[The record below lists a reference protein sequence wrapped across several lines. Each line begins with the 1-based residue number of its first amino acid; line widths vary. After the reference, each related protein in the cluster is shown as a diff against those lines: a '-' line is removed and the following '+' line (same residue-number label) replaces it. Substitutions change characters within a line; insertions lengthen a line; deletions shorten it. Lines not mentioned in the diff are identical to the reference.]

1 MNSSPAAP
9 VPAYGPAGGTIGGVQ
24 ISLLGPLQV
33 RVDPTT
39 TIEIHGARLRR
50 LLILLAL
57 APGRVMSV
65 AHLVDA
71 LWEDEPPAA
80 AGNALQALVS
90 RLRRAVP
97 GLGVDA
103 RPGGYQL
110 TVDPEAVDLHRFE
123 AAVLA
128 GRALLPADPGA
139 ARKLLDEALALWRG
153 SALADV
159 ADAPFARA
167 PLARLDELRL
177 TATEE
182 LIEARSALE
191 DPAHLVPWLREL
203 VTVHPLRERLAGQL
217 IRTLHRAGRPSEALA
232 AYERLRTDL
241 ADTLGADPG
250 PELAALHL
258 AVLRGQ
264 RVDPAP
270 SDADT
275 APRSAPAP
283 SAAARG
289 QGALPTA
296 LTSFVG
302 REAAVDRVGAL
313 LDRARLV
320 TLTGPGGAGKTRLA
334 IESAREV
341 AARFPDGVW
350 LVELA
355 PVTDPAEV
363 PQALL
368 GPLGLREQAF
378 FAGSRSRIPPG
389 EATEPTV
396 RAIDALASRRALL
409 VLDNCE
415 HLLDAAAEL
424 ADRLLAACPGVRVLV
439 TSREP
444 LGITG
449 EALHPVESLE
459 QPPIGA
465 DPVTALTYPSVRLFA
480 DRAAAVRQD
489 FQVDDRTVG
498 PVVSIC
504 RSLDGMPLAIELAAA
519 RLRAMTA
526 EQVATRLDDR
536 FRLLTGGS
544 RTALPRH
551 QTLRAVV
558 DWSWDLL
565 DEADRALWRRLAV
578 FTGGATAA
586 AVERVCGGGEL
597 AASEVLDRL
606 FALVEKSLVIASD
619 AGEPRY
625 QMLETIRE
633 YGLDRLGEAGEEQ
646 RVRRAHADEFLQL
659 AERAD
664 PELRGRDQLR
674 WVRWLRAEHDNLH
687 GALRWAIGADEVTRA
702 VRLTGALGWYWWS
715 RGNRLEGADLA
726 REVLALAERPVGR
739 PGGDDGAP
747 TATALATAYL
757 AGALNTLSAHA
768 DFETAQVWMGRTVA
782 LADGGAD
789 SPLLRMAGA
798 MTLMFDPA
806 TQVQGLA
813 ALRRLFT
820 DEDPWVAG
828 AARMMHGHTQLNLGV
843 PPEGAADDFRA
854 ALELFSGVGD
864 RWGLSTTRFSL
875 ADLAGRTGDRDF
887 AIDQLR
893 AALSDVEELGAA
905 EDVPQ
910 MRSRLAQLYWQ
921 VGEHELARTLLTEA
935 QEEAERLGAD
945 EPRAGIAAVWAE
957 LLRDCGDW
965 EQAAHWADR
974 AAELVRRR
982 SIAPQW
988 SAMLATSLGHVAA
1001 AQGELTVA
1009 RTHLDQALELALA
1022 SGDAPVVAITLVGYA
1037 DLALRSGR
1045 PAVAATVLGAAD
1057 GVRGGDDQGALDA
1070 IRVALA
1076 ARAALGESEFTE
1088 AYAGGR
1094 RVRSDGVPELLRVT
1108 LDA

>member
-1 MNSSPAAP
+1 MSTSPAAP
-9 VPAYGPAGGTIGGVQ
+9 VPASDPAGGTIGGVQ

-39 TIEIHGARLRR
+39 TVEIHGARLRR

-57 APGRVMSV
+57 APGRVVSV

-80 AGNALQALVS
+80 AANALQALIS

-110 TVDPEAVDLHRFE
+110 TLGPEAVDLHRFE

-139 ARKLLDEALALWRG
+139 ARKVLEEALALWRG
-153 SALADV
+153 SALSDV
-159 ADAPFARA
+159 AGAPFTRA

-217 IRTLHRAGRPSEALA
+217 IRALHRAGRPSEALA

-241 ADTLGADPG
+241 AETLGADPG
-250 PELAALHL
+250 PELTALHL
-258 AVLRGQ
+258 AVLRGE
-264 RVDPAP
+264 RADPDVDAAP
-270 SDADT
+270 
-275 APRSAPAP
+275 PSAPAP
-283 SAAARG
+283 AARAR
-289 QGALPTA
+289 GALPTA

-341 AARFPDGVW
+341 AARFPDGVC

-378 FAGSRSRIPPG
+378 FAGGRSRIPPG

-424 ADRLLAACPGVRVLV
+424 ADRLLAACPDVRVLV

-489 FQVDDRTVG
+489 FEVDDRTVG
-498 PVVSIC
+498 PVVGIC

-586 AVERVCGGGEL
+586 AVERVCAGGEL
-597 AASEVLDRL
+597 AAPEVLDRL
-606 FALVEKSLVIASD
+606 FALVEKSLVIVSD
-619 AGEPRY
+619 DGEPRY

-664 PELRGRDQLR
+664 RELRGQDQLR
-674 WVRWLRAEHDNLH
+674 WVRRLRAEHDNLH
-687 GALRWAIGADEVTRA
+687 GALRWAIGAGEVTRA

-726 REVLALAERPVGR
+726 REVLALAERSVGR
-739 PGGDDGAP
+739 PGSDDGAP

-768 DFETAQVWMGRTVA
+768 DFETAQVWMRRVVT

-806 TQVQGLA
+806 TQVRGLA

-828 AARMMHGHTQLNLGV
+828 AARLMHGHTQLNLGA
-843 PPEGAADDFRA
+843 PAESATDDFRA

-864 RWGLSTTRFSL
+864 RWGLSATRFSL
-875 ADLAGRTGDRDF
+875 AELAGRTGDRNF

-893 AALSDVEELGAA
+893 AALGDVEELGAA

-945 EPRAGIAAVWAE
+945 EPRAGIAHVWSE

-965 EQAAHWADR
+965 EQAARWADR

-1001 AQGELTVA
+1001 AQGELAVA
-1009 RTHLDQALELALA
+1009 RTRLDEALELALA

-1037 DLALRSGR
+1037 DLALRGGQ
-1045 PAVAATVLGAAD
+1045 PAAAATLLGAAD

-1076 ARAALGESEFTE
+1076 ARAALGESEFAE

-1094 RVRSDGVPELLRVT
+1094 GIRSDGVPELLRVT

>member
-1 MNSSPAAP
+1 M
-9 VPAYGPAGGTIGGVQ
+9 Q

-33 RVDPTT
+33 QVDPTT

-57 APGRVMSV
+57 VPGRVVSV

-110 TVDPEAVDLHRFE
+110 TLDPQAVDLHRFE
-123 AAVLA
+123 ATVLA
-128 GRALLPADPGA
+128 GRALLPAAPEA

-159 ADAPFARA
+159 ADASFARA

-191 DPAHLVPWLREL
+191 EPAHLVPWLREL
-203 VTVHPLRERLAGQL
+203 VIAYPLRERLAGQL
-217 IRTLHRAGRPSEALA
+217 IRTLHRAGRSSEALA

-241 ADTLGADPG
+241 AETLGADPG

-258 AVLRGQ
+258 AVLRGE
-264 RVDPAP
+264 RADPAP
-270 SDADT
+270 SDVEA
-275 APRSAPAP
+275 APRPAP
-283 SAAARG
+283 SAAARAR
-289 QGALPTA
+289 GALPTA

-424 ADRLLAACPGVRVLV
+424 ADRLLAACPDVRVLV

-459 QPPIGA
+459 QPPVGA
-465 DPVTALTYPSVRLFA
+465 DPVTAMTYASVRLFA

-498 PVVSIC
+498 PVVGIC

-565 DEADRALWRRLAV
+565 DDADRALWRRLAV
-578 FTGGATAA
+578 FTGGATAD

-597 AASEVLDRL
+597 AAPEVLDRL
-606 FALVEKSLVIASD
+606 FALVEKSLVIVSD

-664 PELRGRDQLR
+664 RELRGRDQLR
-674 WVRWLRAEHDNLH
+674 WVRSLRAEHDNLH

-726 REVLALAERPVGR
+726 REVLALAEGSVGR

-768 DFETAQVWMGRTVA
+768 DFDTAQVWMRRVVA
-782 LADGGAD
+782 LVDGGAD

-820 DEDPWVAG
+820 DQDPWVAG
-828 AARMMHGHTQLNLGV
+828 AARMMHGHTRLNLGT
-843 PPEGAADDFRA
+843 PAEGAADDFRA

-875 ADLAGRTGDRDF
+875 AELAGRTGDRDF

-893 AALSDVEELGAA
+893 AALGDIEELGAA

-935 QEEAERLGAD
+935 QQEAERLGAD
-945 EPRAGIAAVWAE
+945 EPRAGVAAVWAE

-965 EQAAHWADR
+965 EQAARWADR
-974 AAELVRRR
+974 AADLVRRR

-1001 AQGELTVA
+1001 AQGELAVA
-1009 RTHLDQALELALA
+1009 RTHLDEALELALA

-1045 PAVAATVLGAAD
+1045 AGVAATVLGAAD
-1057 GVRGGDDQGALDA
+1057 GVRGGDDHGALDA

-1076 ARAALGESEFTE
+1076 ARSALGESEFAE

-1094 RVRSDGVPELLRVT
+1094 RIRSDGVPELLRVT

>member
-1 MNSSPAAP
+1 VSTRPAAP
-9 VPAYGPAGGTIGGVQ
+9 VPASNPAGGTIGGVQ

-39 TIEIHGARLRR
+39 TIEIQGARLRR

-57 APGRVMSV
+57 SPGRVVSV

-71 LWEDEPPAA
+71 LWDDEPPAA
-80 AGNALQALVS
+80 TGNALQALIS
-90 RLRRAVP
+90 RLRRTVP
-97 GLGVDA
+97 GLPVDA

-110 TVDPEAVDLHRFE
+110 TLDPEAVDLHRFE

-128 GRALLPADPGA
+128 GRALRPADPGA
-139 ARKLLDEALALWRG
+139 ARKLLEEALALWRG

-159 ADAPFARA
+159 ADAPFTRA
-167 PLARLDELRL
+167 PLARLEELRL

-203 VTVHPLRERLAGQL
+203 VTAYPLRERLAGQL

-232 AYERLRTDL
+232 AYERLRAEL

-264 RVDPAP
+264 LAAP
-270 SDADT
+270 GPPDAEAAPGGAAPPPT
-275 APRSAPAP
+275 AR
-283 SAAARG
+283 AR
-289 QGALPTA
+289 GALPTA

-302 REAAVDRVGAL
+302 RETAVDRVGAL

-341 AARFPDGVW
+341 ATRFPDGVW

-396 RAIDALASRRALL
+396 RAIDALSNRRALL

-424 ADRLLAACPGVRVLV
+424 ADRLLAACPDVRVLV

-449 EALHPVESLE
+449 EALHPVESLA
-459 QPPIGA
+459 QPPVGA

-480 DRAAAVRQD
+480 DRAAAVRPD
-489 FQVDDRTVG
+489 FEVNDRTVG
-498 PVVSIC
+498 SVVGIC

-526 EQVATRLDDR
+526 DQVATRLDDR

-586 AVERVCGGGEL
+586 SVERVCGGGEL
-597 AASEVLDRL
+597 AAPEVLDRL
-606 FALVEKSLVIASD
+606 FALVEKSLVIVGGTD
-619 AGEPRY
+619 EPRY

-664 PELRGRDQLR
+664 RELRSRDQLR
-674 WVRWLRAEHDNLH
+674 WVRRLRAEHDNLH
-687 GALRWAIGADEVTRA
+687 GALRWAIGAGEVSRA

-726 REVLALAERPVGR
+726 REVLTLAERSVAR
-739 PGGDDGAP
+739 PGGDEDTP

-768 DFETAQVWMGRTVA
+768 DFATAQVWMRRTVT
-782 LADGGAD
+782 LADHGAD

-806 TQVQGLA
+806 TQVQGQT

-820 DEDPWVAG
+820 DEDPWVA
-828 AARMMHGHTQLNLGV
+828 ALARVMHGHTHLNLGASA
-843 PPEGAADDFRA
+843 EDAADDFRA
-854 ALELFSGVGD
+854 ALELFRSVGD

-893 AALSDVEELGAA
+893 AALRDVEELGAV

-921 VGEHELARTLLTEA
+921 VGEHELARTLLIEA
-935 QEEAERLGAD
+935 HEEAERLGAD
-945 EPRAGIAAVWAE
+945 EPRAGVAAVWAE
-957 LLRDCGDW
+957 LMRDCGDW

-982 SIAPQW
+982 GIAPQW

-1001 AQGELTVA
+1001 AQGELVVA
-1009 RTHLDQALELALA
+1009 RTHLDEALELALA

-1076 ARAALGESEFTE
+1076 ARATLGVSEFAA

>member
-1 MNSSPAAP
+1 MNTSPAAP
-9 VPAYGPAGGTIGGVQ
+9 VPASGPAGGTIGGVQ

-57 APGRVMSV
+57 APGRVVSV

-71 LWEDEPPAA
+71 LWEDEPPVA
-80 AGNALQALVS
+80 AGNALQALIS

-110 TVDPEAVDLHRFE
+110 TLDPEAVDLHRFE

-128 GRALLPADPGA
+128 GRALLPADPGG
-139 ARKLLDEALALWRG
+139 ARKLLEEALALWRG

-159 ADAPFARA
+159 AGAPFTRA

-191 DPAHLVPWLREL
+191 EPAHLVPWLREL

-232 AYERLRTDL
+232 AYERLRADL

-258 AVLRGQ
+258 AVLRGE
-264 RVDPAP
+264 RADPDVDAP
-270 SDADT
+270 
-275 APRSAPAP
+275 PRSAPAP
-283 SAAARG
+283 AFRAR
-289 QGALPTA
+289 GALPTA

-302 REAAVDRVGAL
+302 REQAVDRVGGL

-334 IESAREV
+334 IECAREV

-368 GPLGLREQAF
+368 GLLGLREQAF

-424 ADRLLAACPGVRVLV
+424 ADRLLAACPDVRVLV

-459 QPPIGA
+459 QPPVGV
-465 DPVTALTYPSVRLFA
+465 DPVSALTYPSVRLFA
-480 DRAAAVRQD
+480 DRAAAVRPD
-489 FQVDDRTVG
+489 FEVDDRTVG
-498 PVVSIC
+498 PVVGIC

-519 RLRAMTA
+519 RMRAMTA
-526 EQVATRLDDR
+526 DQVATRLDDR

-597 AASEVLDRL
+597 AAPEVLDRL
-606 FALVEKSLVIASD
+606 FALVEKSLVIVSG

-625 QMLETIRE
+625 QLLETIRE
-633 YGLDRLGEAGEEQ
+633 YGLDRLDEAGEEQ

-664 PELRGRDQLR
+664 RELRGRDQLR
-674 WVRWLRAEHDNLH
+674 WVRRLRAEHDNLH

-726 REVLALAERPVGR
+726 REVLTLAERSVGR
-739 PGGDDGAP
+739 HGGDDGAP

-757 AGALNTLSAHA
+757 AGGLNTLSAHA
-768 DFETAQVWMGRTVA
+768 DFETAQVWMRRTVA
-782 LADGGAD
+782 LADGGTD

-828 AARMMHGHTQLNLGV
+828 AARVMHGHTQLNLGA
-843 PPEGAADDFRA
+843 PAEGAADDFRA
-854 ALELFSGVGD
+854 ALELFSSVGD

-875 ADLAGRTGDRDF
+875 ADLAGRTGDREF

-893 AALSDVEELGAA
+893 AALGDVEELGAA

-935 QEEAERLGAD
+935 QQEAERLGAD
-945 EPRAGIAAVWAE
+945 EARAGVATAWAE

-965 EQAAHWADR
+965 EQAARWADR
-974 AAELVRRR
+974 AVDLVRRR

-1001 AQGELTVA
+1001 AQGEHAVA
-1009 RTHLDQALELALA
+1009 RTHLDEALELALA

-1045 PAVAATVLGAAD
+1045 PAVAATLLGAAH
-1057 GVRGGDDQGALDA
+1057 GVRGGDDRGALDA
-1070 IRVALA
+1070 TRVALA
-1076 ARAALGESEFTE
+1076 ARAMLGESEFTE
-1088 AYAGGR
+1088 AYADGR
-1094 RVRSDGVPELLRVT
+1094 GIRSDGVPELLRVI